1 MMIIMTSKI
10 GRLVGKVLYKYT
22 VIAMYKAYE
31 MSRY

>member
-22 VIAMYKAYE
+22 IAMYKAYE